1 MKLNQTRPLLASKR
15 TFSVDNQQ
23 TEKQDFLK
31 RWDRMVPPAHELF
44 DRKMKIYGMQD
55 NYFLV
60 NHYWVPGSVIVFP
73 QRYFMWNVLD
83 ASEIKPHTLEIM
95 QFIKPRPDYLII
107 GTGDETIH
115 FDDAFYEHFKRLGI
129 SVDTC
134 PSVSLQSVCL
144 AFFSSKRAARL
155 ICASRMTTM

>member
-1 MKLNQTRPLLASKR
+1 
-15 TFSVDNQQ
+15 
-23 TEKQDFLK
+23 
-31 RWDRMVPPAHELF
+31 MVPPAHELF

-134 PSVSLQSVCL
+134 PSVSQQSVCL
-144 AFFSSKRAARL
+144 AFFSSKRVARL

>member
-1 MKLNQTRPLLASKR
+1 MI
-15 TFSVDNQQ
+15 
-23 TEKQDFLK
+23 
-31 RWDRMVPPAHELF
+31 PPAHELF
-44 DRKMKIYGMQD
+44 DRKMKIYGLQD
-55 NYFLV
+55 SHFLV
-60 NHYWVPGSVIVFP
+60 NHYWIPGSVIVFP

-134 PSVSLQSVCL
+134 PSVSHCQFLSL
-144 AFFSSKRAARL
+144 FSLKRVAL
-155 ICASRMTTM
+155 LTCASRTTTM

>member
-1 MKLNQTRPLLASKR
+1 MI
-15 TFSVDNQQ
+15 
-23 TEKQDFLK
+23 
-31 RWDRMVPPAHELF
+31 PPAHELF

-55 NYFLV
+55 NHFLV
-60 NHYWVPGSVIVFP
+60 NHYWIPGSVIVFP

-134 PSVSLQSVCL
+134 PSVSHSQFLSL
-144 AFFSSKRAARL
+144 FSLKRVAL
-155 ICASRMTTM
+155 LTCASRTTTM

>member
-1 MKLNQTRPLLASKR
+1 MS
-15 TFSVDNQQ
+15 
-23 TEKQDFLK
+23 
-31 RWDRMVPPAHELF
+31 PAHELF

-60 NHYWVPGSVIVFP
+60 NHYWIPGSVIVFP
-73 QRYFMWNVLD
+73 QRYFMWNILD

-95 QFIKPRPDYLII
+95 QYIKPRPDYLII

-115 FDDAFYEHFKRLGI
+115 FDPEFYEHFKRLGI

-134 PSVSLQSVCL
+134 PSVSHAL
-144 AFFSSKRAARL
+144 FSS
-155 ICASRMTTM
+155 STV